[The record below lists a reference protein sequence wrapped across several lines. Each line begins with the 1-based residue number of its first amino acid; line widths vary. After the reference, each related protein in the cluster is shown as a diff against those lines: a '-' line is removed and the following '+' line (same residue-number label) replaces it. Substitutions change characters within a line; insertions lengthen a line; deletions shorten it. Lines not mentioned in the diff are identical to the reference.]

1 MSYSWTWIWEYR
13 LTILSLLVYILGM
26 SKRINEWMLYVEGL
40 MNDPDVDTDIIVEN
54 VYKNGLVST
63 HAFSSSVCQEGLGA
77 VTSK

>member
-54 VYKNGLVST
+54 W
-63 HAFSSSVCQEGLGA
+63 
-77 VTSK
+77 